1 MGWITGRH
9 GITAALEKGAA
20 GTLYLQRKDRN
31 AESLAELA
39 RNRDVQV
46 RYVTAEKL
54 TRLAGTGA
62 RGAALHVDAPD
73 GRGSDSFGGGE
84 HTVDLDAWLLEHHDD
99 PPSPV
104 VALDHITDPHN
115 LGAILRSV
123 HWFGAA
129 LVVIPERRSAAEGD
143 VVSRSS
149 AGAVAYTTISY
160 VTNLRNALET
170 LKHHGYWTYAAD
182 GCGVDVREVTIHSPS
197 VLVLGAEGRGISPGL
212 EKVVDQTVAIP
223 RDPRNERSTVDSLNV
238 SVSAGVLLYEL
249 FRRKGI

>member
-9 GITAALEKGAA
+9 GITAALDGGAT

-31 AESLAELA
+31 TERLADLA
-39 RNRDVQV
+39 RGRAVEV
-46 RYVTAEKL
+46 RYVSAEKL
-54 TRLAGTGA
+54 LRLAGKQA
-62 RGAALHVDAPD
+62 RGAALYVEGAPGD
-73 GRGSDSFGGGE
+73 LAGATPAGGG
-84 HTVDLDAWLLEHHDD
+84 TVDLAVWLTEHQHDR
-99 PPSPV
+99 PSPV

-123 HWFGAA
+123 HWFGAP

-149 AGAVAYTTISY
+149 AGAVAYTTIAY
-160 VTNLRNALET
+160 VANLRNALET
-170 LKHHGYWTYAAD
+170 LKRFGYWTYAAD
-182 GCGVDVREVTIHSPS
+182 GGGADIRDTRINTPT

-212 EKVVDQTVAIP
+212 EKVIDQSVAIP
-223 RDPRNERSTVDSLNV
+223 RDIGTERSSVDSLNV

-249 FRRKGI
+249 FRRRPG